1 MIVKIF
7 IKILLKKYFL
17 SIPLLLA
24 VQTGI
29 SQNNT
34 SSDFWSN
41 VRYGGGIGLGFGNGF
56 FNGSISP
63 SAIYQFNDKFAAGTQ
78 LSFNYAKIND
88 DTLFA
93 YGGSLISLYN
103 IIPAI
108 QLSGELETLRINR
121 TFATQGANLTDD
133 YWSPALFI
141 GAGYGNRNFMAGVR
155 YNLLHDDRSIYPNGI
170 IPFVRVFF

>member
-1 MIVKIF
+1 
-7 IKILLKKYFL
+7 
-17 SIPLLLA
+17 
-24 VQTGI
+24 
-29 SQNNT
+29 
-34 SSDFWSN
+34 
-41 VRYGGGIGLGFGNGF
+41 
-56 FNGSISP
+56 
-63 SAIYQFNDKFAAGTQ
+63 

-93 YGGSLISLYN
+93 YVGSLISFYN

-133 YWSPALFI
+133 YWSLALLI
-141 GAGYGNRNFMAGVR
+141 GAGYGNRNFMVGVR

>member
-1 MIVKIF
+1 MIMKIF

-63 SAIYQFNDKFAAGTQ
+63 SAIYQFNDKFASGTQ

-121 TFATQGANLTDD
+121 TFANQGTNLTDD

-141 GAGYGNRNFMAGVR
+141 GAGYGNRNFMAGLR